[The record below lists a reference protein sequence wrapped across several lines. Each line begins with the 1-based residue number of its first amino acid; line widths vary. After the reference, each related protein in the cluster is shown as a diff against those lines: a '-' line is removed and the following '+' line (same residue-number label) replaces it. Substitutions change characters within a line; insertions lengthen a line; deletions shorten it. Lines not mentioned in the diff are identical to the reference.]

1 MKRRYKIATLI
12 TCMMLVIVAVSTM
25 GVSYAI
31 WTSADGIIDGGNT
44 SQSPSVTPD
53 LENYVWAKYFNYNV
67 LSTAEDSKTGTIEL
81 TTFYHEA
88 TGSGSYG
95 INLSDVYFPSEIWV
109 KVYSDKSEERINT
122 KEEKKNLEEQLQRGN
137 TEEGNGENT
146 KTIST
151 IRTYMVTSISN
162 QVFMD
167 TTLKELAV
175 NIYIPSTVTNI
186 EDMAF
191 ANLPNLEY
199 VYCLNSNKLTIGNYA
214 FIGCENLKVVYKV
227 STGDVVA
234 NENAFLGTT
243 VEGVTSSQSQSGEK
257 E

>member
-1 MKRRYKIATLI
+1 MKRRYKITILI
-12 TCMMLVIVAVSTM
+12 TCMMLIIVAVSTM

-67 LSTAEDSKTGTIEL
+67 LKDKDGNATTNVEL
-81 TTFYHEA
+81 TEFYHEA

-109 KVYSDKSEERINT
+109 KSDGTRVNTVAEKEALKASEYT
-122 KEEKKNLEEQLQRGN
+122 
-137 TEEGNGENT
+137 
-146 KTIST
+146 
-151 IRTYMVTSISN
+151 TYYVASISN

-175 NIYIPSTVTNI
+175 NIYIPSTVTNT
-186 EDMAF
+186 DAMAF

-199 VYCLNSNKLTIGNYA
+199 VYCLNSNTLTIGDYA
-214 FIGCENLKVVYKV
+214 FMGCNNLKAVYKV

-234 NENAFLGTT
+234 NENAFWGTT
-243 VEGVTSSQSQSGEK
+243 VKGVTSSQSSSGEK